1 MKKINYNVND
11 VNLAAKYVAADGA
24 ALFFHDV
31 IFKNPFEMERIKLHY
46 SGIKGNEK
54 KQLDEKFDKE
64 LETFLGNVINSW
76 GKYRAEIYT
85 IGKGVLVDAGIFR
98 LKIIY
103 KKGHFSMFYY
113 EPDGI
118 KISSEPNK
126 SEKTGKRDKE
136 KVNKKSNDNSFKWES
151 A

>member
-11 VNLAAKYVAADGA
+11 LNLAAKYGAADGV

-31 IFKNPFEMERIKLHY
+31 IFKKPFEMERTKLHY

-76 GKYRAEIYT
+76 CKYRAEIYT
-85 IGKGVLVDAGIFR
+85 IGEGVLVDAGIFR

-103 KKGHFSMFYY
+103 KKGHFDMFYS

-118 KISSEPNK
+118 KISSKSNK
-126 SEKTGKRDKE
+126 SEKIEKKDKE
-136 KVNKKSNDNSFKWES
+136 KVNKKSNDNSFKWKS

>member
-11 VNLAAKYVAADGA
+11 LNLAAKYVAADGV

-31 IFKNPFEMERIKLHY
+31 IFKNPFEMERAKLHY

-64 LETFLGNVINSW
+64 LETFLGNV
-76 GKYRAEIYT
+76 GE
-85 IGKGVLVDAGIFR
+85 GVLVDAGIFR

-103 KKGHFSMFYY
+103 KKGHFDMFYS

-118 KISSEPNK
+118 KISSKSNK
-126 SEKTGKRDKE
+126 SEKIGKRDKE
-136 KVNKKSNDNSFKWES
+136 KVNKKSNDNSFKWKS